1 MNDDAPE
8 SRVEGRLADRVAIV
22 VGAGS
27 TPGETVGNGR
37 ATAILFARA
46 GASVLLVD
54 RDADRAEETR
64 AEIEA
69 EGGTAAVEAA
79 DITREADC
87 EGLVAACV
95 ERFGRV
101 DVLHNN
107 VGVGSLGGPVELP
120 REQWQWVFD
129 TNVTSM
135 FLACKYVLP
144 HMERQ
149 GRGAIINISSLAA
162 IRHTPYPMLAYH
174 ASKAAVNAFTEAVAL
189 QYAGRGVRVNCIMPG
204 LIDTPMAMVGLSA
217 GLGISTQELRE
228 RRNAS
233 VPMGKMGSAWD
244 VAHAALFLA
253 SEEARYI
260 TGVCL
265 PVDGGLA
272 LR

>member
-1 MNDDAPE
+1 MNDSAPN
-8 SRVEGRLADRVAIV
+8 SHVDGRLADRVAIV
-22 VGAGS
+22 VGAGK
-27 TPGETVGNGR
+27 TPGETIGNGQ

-54 RDADRAEETR
+54 RDAERAEETR
-64 AEIEA
+64 AMIAA
-69 EGGTAAVEAA
+69 EGGTAAVHAA
-79 DITREADC
+79 DVTRDDDC
-87 EGLVAACV
+87 ARLATACI

-101 DVLHNN
+101 DILHNN

-120 REQWQWVFD
+120 REQWQWTMD

-144 HMERQ
+144 HMEQQ
-149 GRGAIINISSLAA
+149 GRGAVINISSLAA

-204 LIDTPMAMVGLSA
+204 LIDTPMAMRGLST
-217 GLGISTQELRE
+217 GLGVSIDELRR

-233 VPMGKMGSAWD
+233 VPMGHMGSAWD

-253 SEEARYI
+253 SDEARYI

-265 PVDGGLA
+265 LVDGGLA

>member
-1 MNDDAPE
+1 MNDTAANT
-8 SRVEGRLADRVAIV
+8 RVEGRLADRVAIV

-27 TPGETVGNGR
+27 TPGETIGNGR
-37 ATAILFARA
+37 ATAVLFARA
-46 GASVLLVD
+46 GAKVLLVD
-54 RDADRAEETR
+54 REAERAEETR
-64 AEIEA
+64 AQIAA
-69 EGGTAAVEAA
+69 EGGNAAAHAA
-79 DITREADC
+79 DVTREDECARMA
-87 EGLVAACV
+87 AACI
-95 ERFGRV
+95 ERFGRI

-120 REQWQWVFD
+120 RDQWQWVLD

-135 FLACKYVLP
+135 YLACKAVLP
-144 HMERQ
+144 HMEQQ

-174 ASKAAVNAFTEAVAL
+174 TSKAAVNAFTEAVAA
-189 QYAGRGVRVNCIMPG
+189 QYAARDIRVNCIMPG
-204 LIDTPMAMVGLSA
+204 LIDTPMAMRGLST
-217 GLGISTQELRE
+217 GLGVSMDELRK

-233 VPMGKMGSAWD
+233 VPMGHMGSAWD

-253 SEEARYI
+253 SDEARYI

>member
-1 MNDDAPE
+1 MNDTAPNI
-8 SRVEGRLADRVAIV
+8 RVEGRLAGRVAIV

-27 TPGETVGNGR
+27 TPGETIGNGR
-37 ATAILFARA
+37 ATAALFARA

-54 RDADRAEETR
+54 REAARAEETR
-64 AEIEA
+64 AMITA
-69 EGGTAAVEAA
+69 EGGIAASHAA
-79 DITREADC
+79 DVTREDECARM
-87 EGLVAACV
+87 VAACI
-95 ERFGRV
+95 ERFGRI

-120 REQWQWVFD
+120 REQWQWTFD

-135 FLACKYVLP
+135 FLACKCVLP
-144 HMERQ
+144 HMEQQ
-149 GRGAIINISSLAA
+149 GRGVVINISSLAA

-204 LIDTPMAMVGLSA
+204 LIDTPMAMRGLST
-217 GLGISTQELRE
+217 GLGVSTEELRQ

-233 VPMGKMGSAWD
+233 VPMGHMGSAWD

-253 SEEARYI
+253 SDEARYI